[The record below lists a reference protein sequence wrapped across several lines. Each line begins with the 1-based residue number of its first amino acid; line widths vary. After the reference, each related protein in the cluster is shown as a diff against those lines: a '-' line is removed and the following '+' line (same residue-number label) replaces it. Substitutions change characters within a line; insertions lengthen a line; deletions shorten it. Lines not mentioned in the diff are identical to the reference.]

1 MLDFIQKPIVAD
13 FRQPSFSID
22 AFRFWYYIIQDL
34 KLTWKHAHAS
44 AKSSPAF
51 RKAVRKRL
59 DKEQIVHGVA
69 PHPRAGRCRPTCK
82 CFRHRCHLGQTSF
95 LEASGNLL
103 ALTEGEVAEAV
114 LCGGRYRPHALAKCW
129 RSLLTQGG
137 ELTPEEIMIWVLLAF
152 ANDAVAYH
160 WISSTKGGVL
170 SRQ

>member
-1 MLDFIQKPIVAD
+1 MTWCLLLDFIEKPIVAED

-34 KLTWKHAHAS
+34 KLAWKHAHAS

-103 ALTEGEVAEAV
+103 DLTEGNEAEAV
-114 LCGGRYRPHALAKCW
+114 FRGGRYSPHALAKCCESA
-129 RSLLTQGG
+129 RLHRTLQ
-137 ELTPEEIMIWVLLAF
+137 
-152 ANDAVAYH
+152 
-160 WISSTKGGVL
+160 STTIDYL
-170 SRQ
+170 RY